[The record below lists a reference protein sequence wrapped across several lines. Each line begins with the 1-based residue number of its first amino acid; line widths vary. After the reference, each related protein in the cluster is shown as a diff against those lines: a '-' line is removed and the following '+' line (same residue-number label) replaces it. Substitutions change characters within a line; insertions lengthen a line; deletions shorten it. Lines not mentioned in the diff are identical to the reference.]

1 MNSEMLNADR
11 GNETESKKHKGKKNR
26 IFDIIAYLLCLLISI
41 GIWVYVVSLENEN
54 YEYTFENIEVQLE
67 GVSELQNDR
76 NLSILSGYDTKIN
89 VTVVGSR
96 QEILKYTAEDIYA
109 YINLDNVKTA
119 NKHALE
125 VSVNLPTNSI
135 KLVSSS
141 VTKINVVVDE
151 TVTMTFDLDIEE
163 KNLSI
168 SDDLKRHKA
177 EPSVDKVV
185 VTGPKTVVDEIA
197 SAKVTCDIGT
207 VTTSITINST
217 IKLIDKDR
225 NEIVNPY
232 VKTDV
237 TDVVV
242 KYPVTM
248 EKILPLVPDYLA
260 DDADK
265 FNYSITF
272 DPLIVKLEGDPQVI
286 SALKEIKVD
295 LGNVTRY
302 KDGTV
307 TVDKLELP
315 VGVKLYNT
323 EIKDIAYSI
332 TKTAI
337 DTSAK

>member
-11 GNETESKKHKGKKNR
+11 GTEAEPQKPKGKKNR
-26 IFDIIAYLLCLLISI
+26 IFDIIAYLLCLLISV

-67 GVSELQNDR
+67 GVGELQNDR

-96 QEILKYTAEDIYA
+96 KEILKYTAEDIYA

-135 KLVSSS
+135 KLVSSNP
-141 VTKINVVVDE
+141 TKVSVVVDE
-151 TVTMTFDLDIEE
+151 TVSMTLDLDIEE

-168 SDDLKRHKA
+168 SDDLKLHAA
-177 EPSVDKVV
+177 EPNVDKVV
-185 VTGPKTVVDEIA
+185 VTGPKTVVDKIE

-207 VTTSITINST
+207 VTTSITVNST
-217 IKLIDKDR
+217 IKLIDKEG

-232 VKTDV
+232 VKTNV

-248 EKILPLVPDYLA
+248 EKVLPLVPDYSA

-265 FNYSITF
+265 FNYIITF
-272 DPLIVKLEGDPQVI
+272 TPDIVKIEGDPQVI

-295 LGNVTRY
+295 LGSVTQSGE
-302 KDGTV
+302 GTV
-307 TVDKLELP
+307 AVDKLELP
-315 VGVKLYNT
+315 NGVNLYNT

-332 TKTAI
+332 TKTAV
-337 DTSAK
+337 DTSVK